1 MTRGCDTAE
10 DKYSDFITT
19 GSGLRYKD
27 LKVGDGAIPLIG
39 DTVQVNYTGW
49 LEDFDSV
56 KKFDSSYDRRSPL
69 VFKVGVLEVIPGWDE
84 GLLTNLKVGGK
95 RNLVIPPILGY
106 GSMGAGDLIPS
117 NATLYFTV
125 ELVGI
130 LGSATTADGSSIV
143 IDPRDVTIGHI
154 LNTGSLYNTEV
165 ASLAINLSILDASSI
180 LAITNTLVGKQKFNP
195 QNFTAVSDVCSKGN
209 FNIAI
214 LVNGDLRVH
223 FSPTSGPLILV
234 YKKAGEMP
242 ELSPLK
248 TDIKPDPLELDSLQS
263 LYEQGGFRDMIAQA
277 TNPVSK
283 LVNNINNSFYTC
295 PKPYLGIPLP
305 KLDVLGTFKFSK
317 SKEYILVT
325 TKIPVENGFMQI
337 IAYK

>member
-1 MTRGCDTAE
+1 MAE
-10 DKYSDFITT
+10 ITDNST
-19 GSGLRYKD
+19 TNGWNFP
-27 LKVGDGAIPLIG
+27 GD
-39 DTVQVNYTGW
+39 
-49 LEDFDSV
+49 DSV
-56 KKFDSSYDRRSPL
+56 LD
-69 VFKVGVLEVIPGWDE
+69 
-84 GLLTNLKVGGK
+84 TNL
-95 RNLVIPPILGY
+95 
-106 GSMGAGDLIPS
+106 GDL
-117 NATLYFTV
+117 
-125 ELVGI
+125 
-130 LGSATTADGSSIV
+130 
-143 IDPRDVTIGHI
+143 TIGHI
-154 LNTGSLYNTEV
+154 LNSGILYNTEV
-165 ASLAINLSILDASSI
+165 KILAEKLLILDARLI

-248 TDIKPDPLELDSLQS
+248 TDIKPDPLEIDSLQS

-325 TKIPVENGFMQI
+325 SKIQVENGFMQI
-337 IAYK
+337 IAYKYK